1 MRINRSA
8 WQKRS
13 AEDWQ
18 RILVFTDRTK
28 LKAMGAYACSKA
40 SRRPDKNAG
49 SVFEQRNTLARLRA
63 HLRDEVRNR
72 PRLACQGWRLLR
84 LLRLCV
90 RRMPPEPVRDLNSPA
105 EGSFL
110 EPFFISTQLQ
120 AALLAGQR
128 ALSGYSSSFSVISL
142 NLFFFWRYLQ

>member
-18 RILVFTDRTK
+18 RILVFTDRTR
-28 LKAMGAYACSKA
+28 LKAMGAYACSKV

-49 SVFEQRNTLARLRA
+49 SVFEQRNALVRLRA
-63 HLRDEVRNR
+63 PLRDEVRNR

-84 LLRLCV
+84 ILRLCV

-120 AALLAGQR
+120 ASLLAGQR

>member
-1 MRINRSA
+1 MRTNRSA

-13 AEDWQ
+13 TEDWQ

-28 LKAMGAYACSKA
+28 LKAMGAQACSK
-40 SRRPDKNAG
+40 
-49 SVFEQRNTLARLRA
+49 TL
-63 HLRDEVRNR
+63 R
-72 PRLACQGWRLLR
+72 PRTKTPGAFLNNAKRWPGYGRTSGMR
-84 LLRLCV
+84 CV
-90 RRMPPEPVRDLNSPA
+90 IVRAEPVRDLNSPA

-120 AALLAGQR
+120 AALLSGQR

-142 NLFFFWRYLQ
+142 NLFSFWRYLQ